1 MFACRVGGS
10 NPSTTTTTTTTT
22 TAGMSA
28 VRCLAARGHLPGA
41 SFRYEAYP
49 DISLDVKEGY
59 EVGGRI
65 MSRMDGVKGGKKA
78 GPGPAGDG
86 YPYPYPR
93 FIHVCSNM
101 YDSLTLI
108 FILLGYIMFIRW
120 DQGGFGPE
128 SARNRTQR
136 RPRGPRPPR
145 WRKPSRSRTPVAPGV
160 LKKAEITIR
169 PKKTKKKLLLFLKIS
184 PSGTSMSSRYLCFS
198 ISRLP
203 SLAPTTCLFP
213 TSHLS
218 ALYRP
223 SPLTPHPPTLQTNL

>member
-86 YPYPYPR
+86 YPYTYPR

-101 YDSLTLI
+101 YD
-108 FILLGYIMFIRW
+108 
-120 DQGGFGPE
+120 
-128 SARNRTQR
+128 
-136 RPRGPRPPR
+136 
-145 WRKPSRSRTPVAPGV
+145 
-160 LKKAEITIR
+160 
-169 PKKTKKKLLLFLKIS
+169 
-184 PSGTSMSSRYLCFS
+184 
-198 ISRLP
+198 
-203 SLAPTTCLFP
+203 
-213 TSHLS
+213 
-218 ALYRP
+218 
-223 SPLTPHPPTLQTNL
+223 